1 MFNRIISYSK
11 SNSLFVFGP
20 RGTGKTTLINQLFS
34 KSDTL
39 FIDLLN
45 PVEEDLFIRYPHEL
59 EQRIKQFGK
68 NIQCVVIDEVQKAP
82 RLLDSVQGLIE
93 KMGLRFVL
101 TGSSS
106 RKLKRGAANML
117 AGRAFV
123 YTLHPLTSIEM
134 ADAFSLNEALSWG
147 TLPKVHTL
155 TNAADKAD
163 FLRAYALTYIK
174 EEIVAEQI
182 VRKLDPFRRFLEI
195 AAQMNGKPV
204 NYTRIAGEAGVDVKT
219 VQNYFEILEDTQTGF
234 LLNAHHASK
243 RKSLRLAPKAYVFD
257 TGVKRALERSLSEA
271 LTPGTYAYGDA
282 FEHFMILE
290 IRRLASY
297 RQPDWEFS
305 FFRTK
310 DGVEIDL
317 IIDRPGKPTA
327 LVEIKSAAAVS
338 DRDVSTLNRILKEF
352 TPAEAYCLSQDPN
365 PKTIGSVSC
374 LPWQE
379 GLKALGLVF

>member
-68 NIQCVVIDEVQKAP
+68 NIQCVVIDVVQKAP

-219 VQNYFEILEDTQTGF
+219 VQNY
-234 LLNAHHASK
+234 
-243 RKSLRLAPKAYVFD
+243 
-257 TGVKRALERSLSEA
+257 
-271 LTPGTYAYGDA
+271 
-282 FEHFMILE
+282 
-290 IRRLASY
+290 
-297 RQPDWEFS
+297 
-305 FFRTK
+305 
-310 DGVEIDL
+310 
-317 IIDRPGKPTA
+317 
-327 LVEIKSAAAVS
+327 
-338 DRDVSTLNRILKEF
+338 
-352 TPAEAYCLSQDPN
+352 
-365 PKTIGSVSC
+365 
-374 LPWQE
+374 
-379 GLKALGLVF
+379 